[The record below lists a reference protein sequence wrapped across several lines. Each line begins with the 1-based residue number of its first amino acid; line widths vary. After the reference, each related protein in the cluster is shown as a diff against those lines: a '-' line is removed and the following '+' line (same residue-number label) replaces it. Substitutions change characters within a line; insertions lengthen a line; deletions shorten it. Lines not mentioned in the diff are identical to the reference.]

1 MKEREQINKLEKELE
16 VKGKGMCMQYYCARS
31 QRITELWAGI
41 GTKGTQ
47 GYESIGCYSCNGKRI
62 KCGAYYSNGN

>member
-31 QRITELWAGI
+31 QRITELWAGL
-41 GTKGTQ
+41 GTTGTS
-47 GYESIGCYSCNGKRI
+47 GYESIGCYECNGKRI
-62 KCGAYYSNGN
+62 KCGAYYSK